1 MAIVSLTVSSHYSA
15 VGAIASSG
23 SFDRVDQIFKE
34 AVELGLILRRDGL
47 DSLWEFDLSGLSF
60 PVARAA
66 CRFIVFSLFQ
76 RMAKPVDDFEDLVF
90 ITGVGSRH
98 KHGLANSTSLR
109 EYIQEVLISDFRPGL
124 NSTIPIRAK
133 GTILVEKNEL
143 LSWRRQEKHP
153 LTRSSTN

>member
-1 MAIVSLTVSSHYSA
+1 MVVLYSNNSPSAI
-15 VGAIASSG
+15 GAIASSG
-23 SFDRVDQIFKE
+23 NFDRVDQIFKE

-66 CRFIVFSLFQ
+66 CRFIVFSLLQ
-76 RMAKPVDDFEDLVF
+76 RTAKPDDDFEDLVF

-98 KHGLANSTSLR
+98 KNGLANTTSLR

-124 NSTIPIRAK
+124 NSTIPLRAK
-133 GTILVEKNEL
+133 GTILVDKNEL
-143 LSWRRQEKHP
+143 LSWRRQEHSI
-153 LTRSSTN
+153 TRH